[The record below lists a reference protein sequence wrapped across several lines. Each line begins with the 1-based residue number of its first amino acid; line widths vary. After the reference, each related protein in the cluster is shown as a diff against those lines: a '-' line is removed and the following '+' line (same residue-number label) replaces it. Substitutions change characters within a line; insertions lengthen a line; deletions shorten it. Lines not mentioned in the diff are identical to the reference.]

1 MSFVTL
7 LCRTMRLHKCTASS
21 RHTSDTDA
29 LYIVSTLYTLYSGV
43 TGKFATEFSMVITE
57 QYGKVHG
64 HGHGYGHGQF
74 SVVQNYKQLVSI
86 VIILWNHGPKLVGF
100 GICDE
105 GKLSPSLIAI
115 NFISTVPKN

>member
-21 RHTSDTDA
+21 RHTSDTA
-29 LYIVSTLYTLYSGV
+29 LYIVSILYTLYIGV
-43 TGKFATEFSMVITE
+43 TGRFATEFSMAITE

-86 VIILWNHGPKLVGF
+86 VIILWNHGTKLLGF

-105 GKLSPSLIAI
+105 GKLSPSLTAI
-115 NFISTVPKN
+115 NFISAVPKN

>member
-1 MSFVTL
+1 
-7 LCRTMRLHKCTASS
+7 MRLHKCTASS

-29 LYIVSTLYTLYSGV
+29 LYIVSIILYTLYIGV
-43 TGKFATEFSMVITE
+43 TGKFATEFSMAITE

-64 HGHGYGHGQF
+64 QF
-74 SVVQNYKQLVSI
+74 SVVQNCKQLVSI

-105 GKLSPSLIAI
+105 GKLSPSLYSNKLYIYCTKQKTS
-115 NFISTVPKN
+115 N